1 MLRKIKRNTPIA
13 QLIKDFS
20 NKKSGKVSESRIE
33 IKRRF
38 EFLDW
43 KDQKKI
49 MKIFLESGK
58 VDREWAYS
66 ELIDYWD
73 KSFEHIIKALW
84 EELHEAKCSWVI
96 IRHFPVKY
104 LIDNFDAFTGD
115 RDYYFLCLRLARNKE
130 YIIDKSKLSKT
141 DYLSVI
147 YHTGRTIEDNEAE
160 QILYEIVHDTCLDCD
175 PLFAVDKYREIR
187 KGDILGPCGFQNV
200 SLALYYLWKMELTH
214 VALDFESSWNEHVQ
228 KKIFESP
235 EFKEINLHEIDDY
248 DYKYRMIKLA
258 KKYTYLSLDDKYK
271 KETDPSIEEMLRPR
285 DYYYIAPKSEL
296 IMVKSDEENNST
308 ELSDP
313 AVLNDM
319 VSQNPAVERFIKDLG
334 LDMIN
339 DDLPF

>member
-1 MLRKIKRNTPIA
+1 MIREIKRNAPIA
-13 QLIKDFS
+13 QLIKDFA
-20 NKKSGKVSESRIE
+20 NKRSGKVADSRIE

-38 EFLDW
+38 EYLDW

-49 MKIFLESGK
+49 MQVFLDSGK
-58 VDREWAYS
+58 GDRDWAYS
-66 ELIDYWD
+66 KLIGYWD
-73 KSFEHIIKALW
+73 KSFEQRIKTLW
-84 EELHEAKCSWVI
+84 EELHEVRCSWVI
-96 IRHFPVKY
+96 VRHFPIKY
-104 LIDNFDAFTGD
+104 LVDHIDAFTGD
-115 RDYYFLCLRLARNKE
+115 RDYYFLCLRLAGNKE
-130 YIIDKSKLSKT
+130 FVIDKSKLSKT

-147 YHTGRTIEDNEAE
+147 YHTGRNIEVNEAE
-160 QILYEIVHDTCLDCD
+160 QILYEIVHDTCLDCG
-175 PLFAVDKYREIR
+175 PLFAVDKYTEI
-187 KGDILGPCGFQNV
+187 KIGNILGPCGFQSV
-200 SLALYYLWKMELTH
+200 SLALYYLRKMKLTN
-214 VALDFESSWNEHVQ
+214 VTFEFESSWNESVQ

-296 IMVKSDEENNST
+296 IMVKSDEVNNST

-319 VSQNPAVERFIKDLG
+319 VSQNPAVERLIKDLD